1 MKATKWKI
9 GILSLVLSATFA
21 FNSFAEWQQAQDG
34 SWKFYNVDGTIGIN
48 KWAKSGEDWYHFDNE
63 GHMEHSTIIV
73 DGDGTYYVD
82 DVGKM
87 VKNQWVNQNEKYYY
101 AGEDGKILKNTI
113 TPDGYT
119 VDSNGIWNQSIPQIS
134 TILNNLVELNQYLYD
149 NYRIIHTNLGD
160 IEVGHKDSYG
170 GYSGNY
176 AIENTT
182 IREAY
187 DYQIITMRSIMF
199 QKQYNEVMDSL
210 EYTTDQK
217 NEFKQC
223 LKNYQYNMAKDIIS
237 KMPGK
242 KIEGGFFHE
251 YYDYR
256 YTKVGYHASWMFKW
270 CNYKETKNS
279 LEGYYYNFTVSDF
292 QWLED

>member
-9 GILSLVLSATFA
+9 GLLSLALSATFT

-63 GHMEHSTIIV
+63 GNMEHSTIVV

-82 DVGKM
+82 DAGKM
-87 VKNQWVNQNEKYYY
+87 VKNQWVNQNENYYY
-101 AGEDGKILKNTI
+101 TGENGKILKNTV

-119 VDSNGIWNQSIPQIS
+119 VDGNGIWNQSIPQIS
-134 TILNNLVELNQYLYD
+134 ATLNNLEELNQYLYD

-160 IEVGHKDSYG
+160 IEVGGKNSNGFY
-170 GYSGNY
+170 YGNY
-176 AIENTT
+176 AMENTT
-182 IREAY
+182 TRKAY
-187 DYQIITMRSIMF
+187 DYQILTMESSMF
-199 QKQYNEVMDSL
+199 QEQYNKIMDSL
-210 EYTTDQK
+210 EYTSNQK

-223 LKNYQYNMAKDIIS
+223 LKDYQYNMAKDIIS

-251 YYDYR
+251 GYKYPYS
-256 YTKVGYHASWMFKW
+256 KVGYYNSWMFKW
-270 CNYKETKNS
+270 CNYKEAKNS
-279 LEGYYYNFTVSDF
+279 SEEYYYNFTVADF
-292 QWLED
+292 QWITD

>member
-1 MKATKWKI
+1 MRATKWKI
-9 GILSLVLSATFA
+9 GLLSLVLSATFT

-63 GHMEHSTIIV
+63 GNMEPSAIVV

-82 DVGKM
+82 DAGKM
-87 VKNQWVNQNEKYYY
+87 VKNQWVNQNGNYYY
-101 AGEDGKILKNTI
+101 AGEDGKILKNTV

-119 VDSNGIWNQSIPQIS
+119 VDGNGIWNQSIPQIS
-134 TILNNLVELNQYLYD
+134 ATLNNLEELNQYLYD

-160 IEVGHKDSYG
+160 IEVGGKSSNGFY
-170 GYSGNY
+170 YGNY
-176 AIENTT
+176 AMENTT
-182 IREAY
+182 TRKAY
-187 DYQIITMRSIMF
+187 DYQILTMISSMF
-199 QKQYNEVMDSL
+199 QEQYNKIMDSL
-210 EYTTDQK
+210 EYTSNQK

-251 YYDYR
+251 GYKYPYSR
-256 YTKVGYHASWMFKW
+256 VGYYNSWMFKW
-270 CNYKETKNS
+270 CNYKEAKNFS
-279 LEGYYYNFTVSDF
+279 EEYYYNFTVADF
-292 QWLED
+292 QWITD